1 LNQPNWITYDD
12 KTNYLT
18 LSPPSYT
25 TDYYVEV
32 TAYNNDKGTAFKQ
45 ETWTQK
51 FYFCQPVSQSE
62 SLPESLPDWAVWL
75 IVVVSVVI
83 AGAIA
88 TIAVLA
94 TNQSSDN

>member
-1 LNQPNWITYDD
+1 MNQPNWITYDD

-45 ETWTQK
+45 ETWTQQ
-51 FYFCQPVSQSE
+51 FYFCQPVSQ
-62 SLPESLPDWAVWL
+62 PESLPDWAVWL